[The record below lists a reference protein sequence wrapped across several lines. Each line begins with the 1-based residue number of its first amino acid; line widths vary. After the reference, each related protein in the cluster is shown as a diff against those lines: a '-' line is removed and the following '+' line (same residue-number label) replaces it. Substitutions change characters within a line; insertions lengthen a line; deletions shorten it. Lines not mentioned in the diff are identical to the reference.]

1 VVKHATRILP
11 LFRGDCSSAVEPEIG
26 VPEHR
31 LREVIAVDLEMKG
44 LLTLKETA
52 RVLGLSLWKT
62 YDLARRRKLPG
73 LVRLGERRI
82 YVRRAILESWLQGKD
97 QEQKDES
104 VVWP

>member
-1 VVKHATRILP
+1 
-11 LFRGDCSSAVEPEIG
+11 
-26 VPEHR
+26 
-31 LREVIAVDLEMKG
+31 
-44 LLTLKETA
+44 
-52 RVLGLSLWKT
+52 VLGLSLWKT

>member
-1 VVKHATRILP
+1 M
-11 LFRGDCSSAVEPEIG
+11 
-26 VPEHR
+26 
-31 LREVIAVDLEMKG
+31 DLEMKG

>member
-1 VVKHATRILP
+1 VKHTARILP
-11 LFRGDCSSAVEPEIG
+11 HFRGDCSSAVEPEIG
-26 VPEHR
+26 VLEHR

-82 YVRRAILESWLQGKD
+82 YVRRAILESWLRGESPTKD
-97 QEQKDES
+97 KDE
-104 VVWP
+104 VEIWP